1 VGNQFHT
8 AGVLS
13 PRIGG
18 MNRREIVEMV
28 VVKMPLILP
37 GKQFLI
43 TSL

>member
-8 AGVLS
+8 ADLLT

-18 MNRREIVEMV
+18 MKGREIVDMV
-28 VVKMPLILP
+28 AVKMPLILP
-37 GKQFLI
+37 GKQFLV